1 MTLFLWYCTQC
12 ERVWMDCWLSES
24 FSSLLLN
31 ELAEKPA
38 ISGRAR
44 ESAAGESAALRVR
57 RGMAGADHKPIR

>member
-1 MTLFLWYCTQC
+1 
-12 ERVWMDCWLSES
+12 MDCWLSES

-57 RGMAGADHKPIR
+57 RGMAGADHLAYLSCLILDKRDGRANT